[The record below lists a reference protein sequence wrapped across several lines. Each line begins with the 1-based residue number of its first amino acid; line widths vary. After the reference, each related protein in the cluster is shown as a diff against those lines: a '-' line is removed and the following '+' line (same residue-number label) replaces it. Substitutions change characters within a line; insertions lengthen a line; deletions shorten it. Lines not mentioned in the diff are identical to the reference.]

1 MIFNKLISIVQ
12 RHIYQ
17 FTWPLL
23 VVLVI
28 SHFVLTWFGLYITN
42 EVDLANWL
50 VYPYYYVV
58 TTSTVGYG
66 DYSPVT
72 DGGRIWVWLFQI
84 PIGLA
89 LFGAF
94 LGKAGQS
101 IALYMRRKI
110 MGTGKFEHLANHIVL
125 IGYHEQVTPKVVE
138 QILADKYRQG
148 RKILLCDTFQ
158 SEHPLQQY
166 MEWLEYARVSSYTL
180 DGELTRIALN
190 RADKVIIYA
199 NGDDQTLTTAL
210 KLSKVVKADCHITAW
225 FNDESKVELLRE
237 HCPNIECF
245 SSKVAES
252 LVRSMQDPGAS
263 RVQEQLLSGLFGD
276 TQYAL
281 QLPTNL
287 PKSFSYG
294 QLFSAFKL
302 KHDATLLAIAKE
314 RNGNRLEVNPELSAI
329 INPGDYLHYIGNN
342 RIDVADIDWHGF
354 YES

>member
-1 MIFNKLISIVQ
+1 MQ
-12 RHIYQ
+12 RHIHQ

-28 SHFVLTWFGLYITN
+28 SHFVLTWLGLYITK
-42 EVDLANWL
+42 EIELTDWL
-50 VYPYYYVV
+50 LYPYYYVV

-84 PIGLA
+84 PMGLA

-101 IALYMRRKI
+101 IAVYMRRKI

-158 SEHPLQQY
+158 PEHPLQQY
-166 MEWLEYARVSSYTL
+166 MEWLDYARVSSYTL
-180 DGELTRIALN
+180 DSELN
-190 RADKVIIYA
+190 RVALAAADKVIIYA

-210 KLSKVVKADCHITAW
+210 KLSKVVKPECHITAW
-225 FNDESKVELLRE
+225 FNDESKVELLRA

-281 QLPTNL
+281 QIPTDLPQAFT
-287 PKSFSYG
+287 YG
-294 QLFSAFKL
+294 QLFNAFKQ
-302 KHDATLLAIAKE
+302 KYDATLLAIAKE
-314 RNGNRLEVNPELSAI
+314 RNGNQLEVNPELTVSV
-329 INPGDYLHYIGNN
+329 NPGDFLHYIGNH
-342 RIDVADIDWHGF
+342 RIDAVDINWNDF
-354 YES
+354 YSC

>member
-1 MIFNKLISIVQ
+1 MIFNRLISIIR
-12 RHIYQ
+12 RHVHH
-17 FTWPLL
+17 FSWPFLL
-23 VVLVI
+23 FLLLG
-28 SHFVLTWFGLYITN
+28 HFVGTWLGLRLTD

-72 DGGRIWVWLFQI
+72 DAGRIWVWFFQI

-94 LGKAGQS
+94 LGKAGQT
-101 IALYMRRKI
+101 IAVFMRRKV
-110 MGTGKFEHLANHIVL
+110 MGTGKFEHLDNHIIL
-125 IGYHEQVTPKVVE
+125 IGYHQLVTPKVVE
-138 QILADKYRQG
+138 QILADKYREG
-148 RKILLCDTFQ
+148 RKILLCDTHQ
-158 SEHPLQQY
+158 PEHPLQEY
-166 MEWLEYARVSSYTL
+166 MEWLDYARVTSFTL
-180 DGELTRIALN
+180 DSELQRIGLSK
-190 RADKVIIYA
+190 ADKVIIYA

-210 KLSKVVKADCHITAW
+210 KLSKYVKADCHITAW
-225 FNDESKVELLRE
+225 FNDESKVELLRA

-281 QLPTNL
+281 QVPADL
-287 PKSFSYG
+287 PKAFTYG
-294 QLFSAFKL
+294 QLFNAFKL

-314 RNGNRLEVNPELSAI
+314 RNGNQLEVNPELTTC
-329 INPGDYLHYIGNN
+329 INPGDFLHYIGNH
-342 RIDVADIDWHGF
+342 RINAADIDWSQF
-354 YES
+354 YQS